1 MVPRQEEV
9 GALFDHRFFWM
20 TASYLADLQQTF
32 DTGSCGKKMMQE
44 KMRVNKRRLGRVCI
58 RSDQEVSVRV
68 VLKGVGGRLV
78 MDY

>member
-1 MVPRQEEV
+1 MVAHQEEV

-44 KMRVNKRRLGRVCI
+44 KMGVNKRISGRVCI
-58 RSDQEVSVRV
+58 RSDQEVV
-68 VLKGVGGRLV
+68 VLKGAGGRLV